1 MRRRGFESYDQK
13 NKNPGPPGTFSLS
26 TEFTGTMK
34 HLRKDGLRSTDTEN
48 NDLTIYSFNRRII
61 LISVGVNLNFHQ
73 FRREMFNEAGVERC
87 EQDMKNIE

>member
-1 MRRRGFESYDQK
+1 
-13 NKNPGPPGTFSLS
+13 
-26 TEFTGTMK
+26 MK

-87 EQDMKNIE
+87 EHGMKNIE